1 VLEIMFSGRRVVRV
15 AADVLRTRAASA
27 PASRVQPWE
36 LPRQIGNGVLATS
49 PTPIQLMQLSRGGL
63 A

>member
-1 VLEIMFSGRRVVRV
+1 MFSGRRVVRV

-27 PASRVQPWE
+27 PASRVQLWE
-36 LPRQIGNGVLATS
+36 LPRQIGDGVLATS
-49 PTPIQLMQLSRGGL
+49 PTPIQLMQLSRSGL